1 MLELRGISKNYNDDQ
16 ILDNI
21 NITFPGRGLYFI
33 CGPSGCGKTSL
44 LNIIGKLDLEYEG
57 RVIFQGD
64 DINDIKDYYLN
75 YLAFVFQELNLF
87 TWLNSTDNYLLPSYI
102 RSVSKRVI
110 NKVLDKFN
118 LTKLNNKILNLSG
131 GQRQKIAIARAIIG
145 QKHILL
151 CDEPTGSLD
160 DVSSKAVYNL
170 LKEMSDEL
178 LVIVVSHDI
187 DNAKKYGDGIID
199 LSNKKIDFKFK
210 NKKIHKINSFKKIIL
225 NS

>member
-57 RVIFQGD
+57 RVLFQGD

-118 LTKLNNKILNLSG
+118 LTKLNNKIL
-131 GQRQKIAIARAIIG
+131 QRFI
-145 QKHILL
+145 
-151 CDEPTGSLD
+151 
-160 DVSSKAVYNL
+160 
-170 LKEMSDEL
+170 
-178 LVIVVSHDI
+178 
-187 DNAKKYGDGIID
+187 
-199 LSNKKIDFKFK
+199 
-210 NKKIHKINSFKKIIL
+210 
-225 NS
+225 